1 MNQLISEFIHHLRPN
16 STVVDLGSGPGQ
28 YSKKLLD
35 HGHQVIAV
43 DKKIVLDTPG
53 IDFRHQTI
61 QDFITNLPPDF
72 KADGWLLKN
81 VIQFIDK
88 EYILNTLIPTLKA
101 HTNPNGVI
109 AIETFFKDPEPAFD
123 RPFTSYFYLYELTPL
138 FSDWNT
144 LYKQE
149 EMDEHSDMNGTIRN
163 FAVTTLVTINKS

>member
-1 MNQLISEFIHHLRPN
+1 MNHLTSQFIEQLSPN
-16 STVVDLGSGPGQ
+16 STVVDLGSGAGM

-35 HGHQVIAV
+35 LGHQVIAV
-43 DKKIVLDTPG
+43 DKRIVLDVPG

-88 EYILNTLIPTLKA
+88 EYILNTLIPILKA
-101 HTNPNGVI
+101 RTSPNGVI

-123 RPFTSYFYLYELTPL
+123 HPFASYYHLTDLTPL

-144 LYKQE
+144 LYEKK

-163 FAVTTLVTINKS
+163 FAITSLLVRK

>member
-61 QDFITNLPPDF
+61 QDFITNLPSGF

-81 VIQFIDK
+81 VIQLIDK
-88 EYILNTLIPTLKA
+88 EYILNTLIPTIKA
-101 HTNPNGVI
+101 HTNPNGAI
-109 AIETFFKDPEPAFD
+109 AIETFFKDPESSSG
-123 RPFTSYFYLYELTPL
+123 RPFRS
-138 FSDWNT
+138 
-144 LYKQE
+144 E
-149 EMDEHSDMNGTIRN
+149 ERRVGHKCRAGR
-163 FAVTTLVTINKS
+163 